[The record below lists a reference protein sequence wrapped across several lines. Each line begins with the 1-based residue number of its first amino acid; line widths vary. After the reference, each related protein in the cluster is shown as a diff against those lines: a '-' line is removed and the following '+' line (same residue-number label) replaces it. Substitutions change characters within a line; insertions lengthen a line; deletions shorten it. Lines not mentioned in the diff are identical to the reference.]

1 MSNSLWNSSSFR
13 LYGND
18 LWSTLLLKNKL
29 TRTTRFLLLLNR
41 RRHKKL
47 RRKAF
52 FHWHKRLN
60 KVQSRRRELR
70 ILKRQVFRTLYRV
83 RRLVTRR
90 FYKNRILRKKLFPL
104 YRHFLSLGND
114 IILRRKAAS
123 SATLS
128 FNNKDLK
135 LRRTKLLKFKRNF
148 VKTHYRPSSRS
159 VRFLNFL
166 NRYRSPPR
174 KPRMRFRKYLVDY
187 LRRNDFD
194 RLREPRLRRRH
205 FLSRLVLNFR
215 KFRNFY
221 ANLTSRQF
229 RNLVRISKASGSKT
243 TFSMLLKNLETRV
256 DTVLFRSGLVSSF
269 FMARQLINHK
279 HVFLNGKNVIAPS
292 ASLNWFDIVSLYN
305 VDAKNDVIR
314 DIISHIAVVFQTRL
328 TRPVMYFQFKKVKVP
343 REFSERD
350 SRKLK
355 SLLYRRSVIE
365 LKGTNK
371 QFPLEVTKSSLIHLQ
386 HPSHLETNY
395 LGFATSLIAEVFF
408 KKLFY
413 PFKIKRPAIEMFLYS
428 RRGF

>member
-29 TRTTRFLLLLNR
+29 TRTTRFLVLLNR
-41 RRHKKL
+41 RRNKKL

-52 FHWHKRLN
+52 FYWHKRLN
-60 KVQSRRRELR
+60 KVKQKRRALR
-70 ILKRQVFRTLYRV
+70 ILKRQVFRTLFRV
-83 RRLVTRR
+83 RRLIMRR
-90 FYKNRILRKKLFPL
+90 FYKNRVLRKKLFSFYHHL
-104 YRHFLSLGND
+104 LILGND
-114 IILRRKAAS
+114 ISARHKSRVSTMKILTKS
-123 SATLS
+123 E
-128 FNNKDLK
+128 KM
-135 LRRTKLLKFKRNF
+135 RRTRHLKFKRRHFNL
-148 VKTHYRPSSRS
+148 HYKPSSRS
-159 VRFLNFL
+159 MRFLNSL
-166 NRYRSPPR
+166 SRYRSPPR

-194 RLREPRLRRRH
+194 RLREPRLRRRQ

-229 RNLVRISKASGSKT
+229 RNLVRISKLSGSKT
-243 TFSMLLKNLETRV
+243 TFTNLIKDLETRA

-279 HVFLNGKNVIAPS
+279 HVFLNDEFARAPS
-292 ASLNWFDIVSLYN
+292 ASVNLFDMVSFYSLKVKSN
-305 VDAKNDVIR
+305 VIKDVIAR
-314 DIISHIAVVFQTRL
+314 ITSVFQLRL
-328 TRPVMYFQFKKVKVP
+328 TRASTYFQFNKLNLP
-343 REFSERD
+343 REFSERE

-355 SLLYRRSVIE
+355 VLLYRRSLIE
-365 LKGTNK
+365 LKGNKK
-371 QFPLEVTKSSLIHLQ
+371 QFPLELTKSSIIHLQ
-386 HPSHLETNY
+386 HPAHLETNY
-395 LGFATSLIAEVFF
+395 LGFATTLIAEVFF

-428 RRGF
+428 RKGF